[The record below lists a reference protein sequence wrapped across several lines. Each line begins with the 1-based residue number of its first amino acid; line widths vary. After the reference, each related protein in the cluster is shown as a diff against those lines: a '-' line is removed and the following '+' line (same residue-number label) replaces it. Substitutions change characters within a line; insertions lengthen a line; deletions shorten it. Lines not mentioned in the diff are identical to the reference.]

1 MVTLVASVPENP
13 EDPFAPLMKTPR
25 FAVAGPAP
33 PAGIP
38 DQTVGGA
45 PVLVDICTYPPA
57 PPHAPDTGQLY
68 KAIALGLEKLVVT
81 AAVTANGRL
90 GFPSTAVMA

>member
-13 EDPFAPLMKTPR
+13 EVPFAPLMKTPR
-25 FAVAGPAP
+25 CAVAGPAP

-38 DQTVGGA
+38 AHTVVGA

-57 PPHAPDTGQLY
+57 PPHAPEMGQLY
-68 KAIALGLEKLVVT
+68 TAIAPGLEKLVVT
-81 AAVTANGRL
+81 AADTADGRV